1 MPFSQS
7 KMYSA
12 LIMFFGTFL
21 CSSAAVSGEGEA
33 IAKKFK
39 TLTHGT
45 RYTLKDSV
53 PLKFNTY
60 HPQGMAVIGDRIYL
74 TSVQVI
80 NRGKG
85 EGLGHLFEVDLEGNL
100 LRHLKWDDGPRYH
113 PSGLDFD
120 GQHLWIALAEYKAS
134 STSTVYRVDPET
146 MTEERMFRFDDH
158 LGGLVHN
165 PELKTLL
172 GVNWGSRT
180 FYRWTMND
188 DGVAIEPDKPIVRN
202 NPNHFVDFQDMQ
214 LLSGTPYI
222 LMGGVKGFVKPGKNG
237 VSLSMGGID
246 LYDLKEDAPVNQVP
260 IQLWSKR
267 GRSMNQNPFYVLNT
281 ENGLQFFFIPDDNRS
296 TLYIYDVDISIAP
309 SP

>member
-1 MPFSQS
+1 MPSHYSLKHIVLGIFLMGLMFSTP
-7 KMYSA
+7 A
-12 LIMFFGTFL
+12 L
-21 CSSAAVSGEGEA
+21 CNDGEA

-60 HPQGMAVIGDRIYL
+60 HPQGMSVIGDRIYL

-80 NRGKG
+80 NRSKG
-85 EGLGHLFEVDLEGNL
+85 EGLGHLFEIDQKGNL
-100 LRHLKWDDGPRYH
+100 LRHLKWADGPRYH
-113 PSGLDFD
+113 PSGMDFD
-120 GQHLWIALAEYKAS
+120 GKFLWIALAEYKPS

-146 MTEERMFRFDDH
+146 MTEEKMFHFEDH
-158 LGGLVHN
+158 LGGLLHH
-165 PELKTLL
+165 PELKVLL

-180 FYRWTMND
+180 FYRWDTND
-188 DGVAIEPDKPIVRN
+188 DGVPIEPGKPIARN
-202 NPNHFVDFQDMQ
+202 NPNHFVDFQDLQ

-222 LMGGVKGFVKPGKNG
+222 LMGGLKKFGKPGKNG
-237 VSLSMGGID
+237 VSLSLGGID
-246 LYDLKEDAPVNQVP
+246 LNGLKIDAPVNQVP

-281 ENGLQFFFIPDDNRS
+281 ESGLRFFFIPDDNRS
-296 TLYIYDVDISIAP
+296 TLYIYETDISIAAYP
-309 SP
+309 